1 MNDDD
6 LRFRTDGDNTY
17 RATANLNTAIENPQV
32 NINGAMDVNL
42 GNNQNINNVNLNQEF
57 GVEQSINNNPSVM
70 NNEVNF
76 VNTQSMNFG
85 TNNSFNLEN
94 GNVSGENMFISDSAN
109 IGSNNSNDTFI
120 DLEDNK
126 NDKDVYKPAFKQ
138 KKKPLFGIEV
148 SREIK
153 AMMFIIFVLLVVVF
167 VIPYVY
173 DFFRELDL
181 VVTS

>member
-1 MNDDD
+1 MNDND
-6 LRFRTDGDNTY
+6 LRFGTDGDNTY

-42 GNNQNINNVNLNQEF
+42 GNNLNVNNVDINHGFGVEQNINNSSNDN
-57 GVEQSINNNPSVM
+57 INN
-70 NNEVNF
+70 EF
-76 VNTQSMNFG
+76 YF
-85 TNNSFNLEN
+85 
-94 GNVSGENMFISDSAN
+94 DSRN
-109 IGSNNSNDTFI
+109 DMVVNNSNLNVENNIVNENVVVSNSDNI
-120 DLEDNK
+120 DNSNEKVSYEPTL
-126 NDKDVYKPAFKQ
+126 KQ

-153 AMMFIIFVLLVVVF
+153 AMMFIIFILLVVVF

-173 DFFRELDL
+173 DFFKELDL